1 MYYQN
6 EAIVMSRTGNTD
18 ATVAAADK
26 SIAADP
32 NKPLAY
38 YLKGQA
44 LVGKS
49 TVDKAGKD
57 RHPPGLHRG
66 LPESISN
73 SPPMDR
79 MLRK

>member
-6 EAIVMSRTGNTD
+6 EAIIMSRTGNTD
-18 ATVAAADK
+18 ATAAAADK
-26 SIAADP
+26 AIAADP

-49 TVDKAGKD
+49 TVDKAGKIVTP
-57 RHPPGLHRG
+57 RAASRPTR
-66 LPESISN
+66 SISN
-73 SPPMDR
+73 SPPMAR